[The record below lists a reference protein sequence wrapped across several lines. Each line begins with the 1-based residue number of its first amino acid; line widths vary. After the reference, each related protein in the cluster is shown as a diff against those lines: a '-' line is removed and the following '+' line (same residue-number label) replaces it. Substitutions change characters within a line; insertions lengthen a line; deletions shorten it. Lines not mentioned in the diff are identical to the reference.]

1 MSVQT
6 DRLQAEIMKNLGLM
20 LNREFPNA
28 KYMDKISIH
37 EVRLTT
43 DKRIAKIYYSV
54 WLQDANI
61 EKVEEEIKKHS
72 KYIRGLLAK
81 KINTRIMPELAFEYD
96 KALENANRI
105 EEILKAS
112 KQGK

>member
-6 DRLQAEIMKNLGLM
+6 ERLQAEIMKYLGLM
-20 LNREFPNA
+20 LNREFPNS

-43 DKRIAKIYYSV
+43 DKRIAKVYYSI
-54 WLQDANI
+54 WLQDVNI
-61 EKVEEEIKKHS
+61 KNVEEEIKKHS
-72 KYIRGLLAK
+72 RYLRGLLAK
-81 KINTRIMPELAFEYD
+81 KINTRVMPELSFEYD
-96 KALENANRI
+96 TALETANRI
-105 EEILKAS
+105 EDIIKAN